1 MWADKQSVSVVG
13 RTDAGMFCG
22 AGERGCFGGGNRI
35 KQRTPRD
42 RLICWLGPQSKLSRI
57 QQTHI
62 TVVMLTHSQGQL
74 N

>member
-42 RLICWLGPQSKLSRI
+42 RLICWLGP
-57 QQTHI
+57 
-62 TVVMLTHSQGQL
+62 
-74 N
+74 